1 MVFCLFLVC
10 LFCGA
15 ILGSVYAVTKK
26 PIEEAAVAGVLA
38 AIAEVLPEGGEISE
52 PFKSGE
58 MEYYINRNGET
69 INAYAV
75 KSSVKGFS
83 APLTLMVG
91 VLPDGTI
98 YNTKVLSH
106 SETPGLGAK
115 CDSDAR
121 FIAQWKMFPANG
133 KIAVKKDG
141 GDIDAITAST
151 ITSRAYSLAV
161 QNARNLVKSLQN
173 K

>member
-1 MVFCLFLVC
+1 MGLDT
-10 LFCGA
+10 A
-15 ILGSVYAVTKK
+15 
-26 PIEEAAVAGVLA
+26 PPAGRAA
-38 AIAEVLPEGGEISE
+38 AIAALASATNASSIG
-52 PFKSGE
+52 FL
-58 MEYYINRNGET
+58 EYYVSRIAET
-69 INAYAV
+69 ISAYAV
-75 KSSVKGFS
+75 KSSAAGFS
-83 APLTLMVG
+83 GPLILMVG

-115 CDSDAR
+115 CDSDAH
-121 FIAQWKMFPANG
+121 FIAQWKEFPANG
-133 KIAVKKDG
+133 NITLKKDG

-161 QNARNLVKSLQN
+161 QNARNLVKSLQH